1 MAPCDTAPPLLMTD
15 GGVCAA
21 GFSIHSVRTVT
32 ALLCFVFYSF
42 PSYFFQTIQIL
53 CFLVIS
59 SLGVILVSAPN
70 SSQLSPAISSILMT
84 GYPFLGALC
93 VSRVGS
99 PRGDMLYKCQLGAKS
114 WNDSIPR
121 SRRRLS
127 SPPSLCYYCT
137 SHVSGSGK
145 AAEGLGPSC
154 MSLPQSGWMGQEAVW

>member
-1 MAPCDTAPPLLMTD
+1 MRHCPAPSNDRWRRVRRRLQHSQCAHSDGSPLFR
-15 GGVCAA
+15 V
-21 GFSIHSVRTVT
+21 
-32 ALLCFVFYSF
+32 YSF